1 MNKFRDQ
8 SLLWSRNN
16 VPKKNVCAF
25 CAFVRVNICK
35 KNRHFLPDRAT
46 RVAQN
51 AQQIA
56 DLTWANK

>member
-1 MNKFRDQ
+1 MF
-8 SLLWSRNN
+8 L
-16 VPKKNVCAF
+16 KKNVCAF

-35 KNRHFLPDRAT
+35 KSRHFLPDRAT